1 MAIRLR
7 LTFWKQGY
15 DELGQQRMLFKQ
27 AILEKI
33 ARGEVTLAFRRW
45 RRPTVKRGGRLRTAA
60 GVLAIDAVDAI
71 EADALT
77 AADARRA
84 GFTDLA
90 ALQTDL
96 RRGGEGRLY
105 RIAFR
110 LAGADPRVQLRQ
122 TSRFDPE
129 ALAALLARL
138 DRLDAGSRSGPWTR
152 RVLRLIGARQATAAA
167 ELSASLGL
175 DQPLFKRRVRQLKEL
190 GLTESLAVGY
200 RLSPRGLALLA
211 ALPDD

>member
-1 MAIRLR
+1 
-7 LTFWKQGY
+7 
-15 DELGQQRMLFKQ
+15 MLFKQ

-71 EADALT
+71 EAGALT

-84 GFTDLA
+84 GFTELA

-96 RRGGEGRLY
+96 RRSGEGRLY

-152 RVLRLIGARQATAAA
+152 RVLRLIGTRQATAAA
-167 ELSASLGL
+167 ELSANLGL
-175 DQPLFKRRVRQLKEL
+175 DQPLFKRRVGQLKEL

>member
-1 MAIRLR
+1 
-7 LTFWKQGY
+7 
-15 DELGQQRMLFKQ
+15 MLFKQ
-27 AILEKI
+27 VILEKI

-45 RRPTVKRGGRLRTAA
+45 RRPTVKPGGRLRTAA

-71 EADALT
+71 EAGALT

-84 GFTDLA
+84 GFADLA
-90 ALQTDL
+90 ALQADL
-96 RRGGEGRLY
+96 QRPGEGRLY

-110 LAGADPRVQLRQ
+110 LAGADPRVRLRQ
-122 TSRFDPE
+122 ASRLDRE
-129 ALAALLARL
+129 TVAALLARL

-152 RVLRLIGARQATAAA
+152 QTLRLIGAREATAAA
-167 ELSASLGL
+167 ELAARLGL
-175 DQPLFKRRVRQLKEL
+175 DTPLFKRRVRQLKEL

-200 RLSPRGLALLA
+200 RLSPRGRALLA